1 MASPTLSRPI
11 VFMLVGQFVIAIIL
25 IWALPISKAS
35 EVKNVEIN
43 LTLGKGKNWSIFS
56 WVDD

>member
-35 EVKNVEIN
+35 VVKYVEII
-43 LTLGKGKNWSIFS
+43 LTLGKGKN
-56 WVDD
+56 